1 KADVQKLPDEY
12 RAQVGS
18 EDLDEETLTAQIS
31 AYATTIEAN
40 QTSATSLGKTEP
52 MTDAVQA
59 SINSLNDAVAS
70 DTAAKAELEEKLRKL
85 LEYNAQ
91 SSGFFSDI
99 ASLESAVTTGISQ
112 LQAGVTSFNG
122 TFTLPSKKDLAWT
135 KTVNSQWEEREA
147 YLEAVDKVKK
157 GKALKAKDVKA
168 IERYQKKHP
177 NVKLD
182 KTVEEAQKVY
192 RLKKNYKAVVAK
204 VKDGKPLT
212 AKDIKAIEAYQKAY
226 PKAKLDADVLRLK
239 KLADFK
245 RKVDQMDPQTFK
257 KAYKEVIQKYDSH
270 DYMGLDAND
279 LYVIERYK
287 KIKNTPEYRAVP
299 EPKVSKKF
307 KQSVDKLSLHELKQ
321 KYDYLWYVP
330 RPGSDPIE
338 RLFQSKKERAEEDYV
353 IHRYYELLEQMP
365 VSERSPT
372 FMQDYVAY
380 VNQTG
385 LNPFTGKKA
394 SDDVMFMAKHYHTV
408 QAVST
413 FGLTLTGGYM
423 DYVGLKSGVS
433 AAAVSDDVGEVSNRV
448 SLDNQ
453 KYSQWNK
460 YAEAG
465 LAPADRVKLMD
476 WDYAPTPEFYLKNK
490 SVYDN
495 PDYFNQLDGSV
506 VYPGT
511 PESALGRVDG
521 SMHTDGFLNGKYEEV
536 TLPPGTVIDRYGSNG
551 SGRYFSPAG
560 SSFESRALPPF
571 MQNQP
576 HTKYVVLKPLPV
588 KAGTIA
594 PWFDE
599 PGMGFQYLTD
609 TDMGIDYLKDN
620 KYIKAIK

>member
-1 KADVQKLPDEY
+1 
-12 RAQVGS
+12 
-18 EDLDEETLTAQIS
+18 
-31 AYATTIEAN
+31 
-40 QTSATSLGKTEP
+40 
-52 MTDAVQA
+52 
-59 SINSLNDAVAS
+59 
-70 DTAAKAELEEKLRKL
+70 
-85 LEYNAQ
+85 
-91 SSGFFSDI
+91 
-99 ASLESAVTTGISQ
+99 
-112 LQAGVTSFNG
+112 
-122 TFTLPSKKDLAWT
+122 
-135 KTVNSQWEEREA
+135 
-147 YLEAVDKVKK
+147 
-157 GKALKAKDVKA
+157 
-168 IERYQKKHP
+168 
-177 NVKLD
+177 
-182 KTVEEAQKVY
+182 
-192 RLKKNYKAVVAK
+192 
-204 VKDGKPLT
+204 
-212 AKDIKAIEAYQKAY
+212 
-226 PKAKLDADVLRLK
+226 
-239 KLADFK
+239 
-245 RKVDQMDPQTFK
+245 
-257 KAYKEVIQKYDSH
+257 
-270 DYMGLDAND
+270 
-279 LYVIERYK
+279 
-287 KIKNTPEYRAVP
+287 
-299 EPKVSKKF
+299 
-307 KQSVDKLSLHELKQ
+307 
-321 KYDYLWYVP
+321 
-330 RPGSDPIE
+330 
-338 RLFQSKKERAEEDYV
+338 
-353 IHRYYELLEQMP
+353 
-365 VSERSPT
+365 
-372 FMQDYVAY
+372 
-380 VNQTG
+380 
-385 LNPFTGKKA
+385 
-394 SDDVMFMAKHYHTV
+394 
-408 QAVST
+408 AVSAL
-413 FGLTLTGGYM
+413 GLTLTGGYM